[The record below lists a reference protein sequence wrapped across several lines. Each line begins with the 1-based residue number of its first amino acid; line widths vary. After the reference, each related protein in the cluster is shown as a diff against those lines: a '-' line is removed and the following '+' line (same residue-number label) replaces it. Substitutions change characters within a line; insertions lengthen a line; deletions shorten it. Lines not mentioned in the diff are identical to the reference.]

1 MISKAKANVVVISQW
16 EHPELGEL
24 IHALRVANIEISAI
38 VFAGVISA
46 ESADSTY
53 SRIIEDPPL
62 KKFLDIRL
70 DETPVFSVLFFFHP
84 AASAQCQGC

>member
-38 VFAGVISA
+38 VFAGVIVWEIKKS
-46 ESADSTY
+46 
-53 SRIIEDPPL
+53 IEHDARMEKL
-62 KKFLDIRL
+62 EKKYN
-70 DETPVFSVLFFFHP
+70 
-84 AASAQCQGC
+84 C